1 MNKKKRIYILF
12 FIGLLTVFFVFLA
25 LVNNGEILKKRYK
38 TLATVQP
45 FNFTNQDGQLVT
57 ERDIEGKVVLS
68 VFFFTT
74 CRTICPKMN
83 NIIKSIYEE
92 FKNEK
97 DFLVL
102 SHTCDPARD
111 NPALLRRYA
120 DSIGADTRNWWFL
133 TGRKDSLYLAARHSY
148 AVDDQQVPL
157 TGSDDDF
164 IHTQLFALVNKE
176 GRVMKKVY
184 DSFNPEEMAELRE
197 DIKKALKE

>member
-1 MNKKKRIYILF
+1 MNKNRFYIIF
-12 FIGLLTVFFVFLA
+12 FVVLVGVFFGFLA
-25 LVNNGEILKKRYK
+25 LVNNGELLKKRHK
-38 TLATVQP
+38 TVAVVQP
-45 FNFTNQDGQLVT
+45 FSFTNQDGQTIT
-57 ERDIEGKVVLS
+57 ERDVEGKVALVA
-68 VFFFTT
+68 FFFTT
-74 CRTICPKMN
+74 CRTICPPMN
-83 NIIKSIYEE
+83 NTIKSIYEQ
-92 FKNEK
+92 FKNEQ
-97 DFLVL
+97 DFLIL

-111 NPALLRRYA
+111 NPAQLRRYA

-184 DSFNPEEMAELRE
+184 DSFNEAEMTELRE